1 MTGLFKWIGAFV
13 GYMLTKT
20 FWGAFFG
27 FLIGGFIDNF
37 QKAAAVLN
45 ERTGQ
50 NAGNRQNFRSSQDIF
65 DFYRQQSQRFDFP
78 TMLLVLSAAVM
89 KADGKI
95 LKSELN
101 YVKQF
106 LTVQFGT
113 QFTQQHL
120 KTLKQFIEQ
129 QQPLPLNEICNDIRV
144 RVQLEARVQLIHYLF
159 GIARADGHVSD
170 KEQQMIENIAHF
182 MGISA
187 GDYSSVKNMFHRDTE
202 SDYKIL
208 GVSKDATDQE
218 IKKAYRM
225 LAIKHHPDKVAQM
238 GEEFQKGAKE
248 KFQQVQDAYEA
259 VKKERGFQ

>member
-1 MTGLFKWIGAFV
+1 MTGLFKWIGAFA

-37 QKAAAVLN
+37 QRAAAVLN
-45 ERTGQ
+45 ERSGQ
-50 NAGNRQNFRSSQDIF
+50 SGDN
-65 DFYRQQSQRFDFP
+65 RQQSQRYDFP
-78 TMLLVLSAAVM
+78 TILLALSAAVM

-106 LTVQFGT
+106 LTVQFGP

-120 KTLKQFIEQ
+120 KTLKSFIDQ
-129 QQPLPLNEICNDIRV
+129 QQPLPLNEICSDIRM
-144 RVQLEARVQLIHYLF
+144 RIQPEARVQLIHYLF
-159 GIARADGHVSD
+159 GIAQADGHVSD
-170 KEQQMIENIAHF
+170 REQQMIENIAHF
-182 MGISA
+182 MGVSA

-208 GVSKDATDQE
+208 GITKTATDQE
-218 IKKAYRM
+218 VKKAYRK
-225 LAIKHHPDKVAQM
+225 LAVQHHPDKVAQM

-248 KFQQVQDAYEA
+248 KFQRVQDAYEA
-259 VKKERGFQ
+259 IKKERGFQ

>member
-1 MTGLFKWIGAFV
+1 MTGLFKWIGAFA

-50 NAGNRQNFRSSQDIF
+50 NTGNRQNFRSSQDIF

-129 QQPLPLNEICNDIRV
+129 QQPLPLNEICNDIRM

>member
-1 MTGLFKWIGAFV
+1 MTGLFKWIGAFS

-50 NAGNRQNFRSSQDIF
+50 NTGNRQNFRSSQDIF